1 MSLLL
6 QAAECS
12 DQESDDAVPLFT
24 TGEIMTITGGV
35 LAQGL
40 PPMTIRRI
48 WTDSRTVR
56 SGDLFVAL
64 AGVRFDGHQFV
75 ADALKKGAAGAIVR
89 RGFVGAE
96 GARVPVAPSNATGDG
111 PHPARKAPWQGL
123 LIEVEDPLRAFQ
135 ELARAHRHRFDI
147 PVVAVSGS
155 NGKTTTKEMIGA
167 ILTERFPTLKTDG
180 NLNNHIGVP
189 RTLLRL
195 TARHR
200 AAVIEM
206 GISRQ
211 GEMTRLCEIAE
222 PTHGVLT
229 NIGPTH
235 LETLGDLRTVAQA
248 KGEMLD
254 RLPRDGT
261 AVLNADDVFFK
272 DLAARVRGQV
282 RSFGFSGRAD
292 VRALQVERRGPACS
306 RMRVGVRGR
315 ARPLFV
321 TLGVAGAHNL
331 ANALAAIATGLALGV
346 GERAIRAGLARFRPS
361 AMRSEVRRWR
371 GVTWLNDCYNANPS
385 SLRAAL
391 RWLTEL
397 KSELKGDGRA
407 IAVLGDMLELGEGS
421 VRIHRDIGEEL
432 ARQGTDYL
440 LTVGELAAEIA
451 AGARRAGMPDDRM
464 IVTQEHAALAERLQG
479 ILREGD
485 VVLLKGSR
493 GARMERVLEELA

>member
-6 QAAECS
+6 QTAECS

-24 TGEIMTITGGV
+24 TDEIVTIIGGV
-35 LAQGL
+35 LAQGS
-40 PPMTIRRI
+40 PNVAIRRL
-48 WTDSRTVR
+48 WTDSRTLR
-56 SGDLFVAL
+56 RGDLFVAL
-64 AGVRFDGHQFV
+64 TGARFDGHQFV
-75 ADALKKGAAGAIVR
+75 TDALRKGAVGAIVR
-89 RGFVGAE
+89 RGF
-96 GARVPVAPSNATGDG
+96 
-111 PHPARKAPWQGL
+111 KAPWKGP

-135 ELARAHRHRFDI
+135 ELAHAHRRRFTI

-167 ILTERFPTLKTDG
+167 ILAEYFPVLKTDG

-189 RTLLRL
+189 QTLLRL
-195 TARHR
+195 TARHE

-206 GISRQ
+206 GISRL
-211 GEMTRLCEIAE
+211 GEMARLCEIAE
-222 PTHGVLT
+222 PTHGVVT
-229 NIGPTH
+229 NVGPTH

-248 KGEMLD
+248 KGEMLE

-261 AVLNADDVFFK
+261 AILNADDAFFK

-282 RSFGFSGRAD
+282 QSFGFSERAD
-292 VRALQVERRGPACS
+292 VRALQVERRGPAFS
-306 RMRVGVRGR
+306 FVRVGVRGR
-315 ARPLFV
+315 ARPFSV
-321 TLGVAGAHNL
+321 TLGVAGAHNI
-331 ANALAAIATGLALGV
+331 ADALAAIATGLALGV
-346 GERAIRAGLARFRPS
+346 GESAIRAGLARFRPT

-385 SLRAAL
+385 SMRAAL
-391 RWLTEL
+391 RWLA
-397 KSELKGDGRA
+397 ELKGELKGNGRT

-440 LTVGELAAEIA
+440 LTVGDLAAEIA
-451 AGARRAGMPDDRM
+451 AGARGAGMPVDRV
-464 IVTQEHAALAERLQG
+464 IVTQEHAALAERLKS
-479 ILREGD
+479 ILRAGD

>member
-6 QAAECS
+6 QAVECS
-12 DQESDDAVPLFT
+12 DQESDDAMPLFT
-24 TGEIMTITGGV
+24 TDGIVTITGG
-35 LAQGL
+35 AQAGDAPNL
-40 PPMTIRRI
+40 GIRRV

-56 SGDLFVAL
+56 RGDLFVAL
-64 AGVRFDGHQFV
+64 TGVRFDGHQFV
-75 ADALKKGAAGAIVR
+75 ADALQKGAVGAIVR
-89 RGFVGAE
+89 RGFVGAG
-96 GARVPVAPSNATGDG
+96 GASAG
-111 PHPARKAPWQGL
+111 PHPARKAPGKAL
-123 LIEVEDPLRAFQ
+123 LIEVEDPLCAFQ
-135 ELARAHRHRFDI
+135 ELARAHRRRFGI

-167 ILTERFPTLKTDG
+167 ILAECFPVLKTDG

-189 RTLLRL
+189 QTLLRL
-195 TARHR
+195 TARHE

-206 GISRQ
+206 GISRL
-211 GEMTRLCEIAE
+211 GEMARLCEIAE

-261 AVLNADDVFFK
+261 AVLNADDAFFK

-282 RSFGFSGRAD
+282 RSFGFSERAD
-292 VRALQVERRGPACS
+292 VRALQVERRGLAFS
-306 RMRVGVRGR
+306 LIRVGVRGR
-315 ARPLFV
+315 ARPFSV
-321 TLGVAGAHNL
+321 TLGVAGAHNI
-331 ANALAAIATGLALGV
+331 ANALAAVATGLALGV
-346 GERAIRAGLARFRPS
+346 GESAIRAGLARFRPT
-361 AMRSEVRRWR
+361 AMRSQVRRWR

-385 SLRAAL
+385 SMRAAL
-391 RWLTEL
+391 RWLAEF
-397 KSELKGDGRA
+397 KSEVKGHGRA

-421 VRIHRDIGEEL
+421 VRIHRDLGEEL

-440 LTVGELAAEIA
+440 LTVGDLAAEIA
-451 AGARRAGMPDDRM
+451 AGARGAGMPADHV
-464 IVTQEHAALAERLQG
+464 IVAQEHAALAERLKG
-479 ILREGD
+479 ILHAGD

-493 GARMERVLEELA
+493 GVRMERVLEELA

>member
-6 QAAECS
+6 QPAECS

-24 TGEIMTITGGV
+24 TDEIVTITGGV
-35 LAQGL
+35 MVQGL
-40 PPMTIRRI
+40 PNVAIRRL
-48 WTDSRTVR
+48 WTDSRTLR
-56 SGDLFVAL
+56 RGDLFVAL
-64 AGVRFDGHQFV
+64 SGARFDGHQFV
-75 ADALKKGAAGAIVR
+75 ADALRKGAVGAIVR
-89 RGFVGAE
+89 RGFVGA
-96 GARVPVAPSNATGDG
+96 GGVRVPIAPS
-111 PHPARKAPWQGL
+111 KAL
-123 LIEVEDPLRAFQ
+123 LIEVEDPLHAFQ
-135 ELARAHRHRFDI
+135 ELAHAHRRRFTI

-167 ILTERFPTLKTDG
+167 ILAESFSVLKTDG

-189 RTLLRL
+189 QTLLRL
-195 TARHR
+195 TARHEV
-200 AAVIEM
+200 AVVEM
-206 GISRQ
+206 GISRL
-211 GEMTRLCEIAE
+211 GEMARLCEIAE

-248 KGEMLD
+248 KGEMLE
-254 RLPRDGT
+254 RLPRDGM
-261 AVLNADDVFFK
+261 AILNADDAFFK

-282 RSFGFSGRAD
+282 RSFGFSERAD
-292 VRALQVERRGPACS
+292 VRALRVERRGLAFS
-306 RMRVGVRGR
+306 LVRVGVRGR
-315 ARPLFV
+315 ARPLSV
-321 TLGVAGAHNL
+321 TLGVAGAHNI

-346 GERAIRAGLARFRPS
+346 GESAIRAGLARFRPT

-371 GVTWLNDCYNANPS
+371 GVTWLNDCYNANPTS
-385 SLRAAL
+385 MRAAL
-391 RWLTEL
+391 RWLA
-397 KSELKGDGRA
+397 ELKGELKGNGRA

-440 LTVGELAAEIA
+440 LTVGDLAAEIA
-451 AGARRAGMPDDRM
+451 AGARGAGMPVDRV
-464 IVTQEHAALAERLQG
+464 IVTQEHAALAERLKG

-493 GARMERVLEELA
+493 GARMERVLEELT

>member
-6 QAAECS
+6 QTAECS

-24 TGEIMTITGGV
+24 TDEIATITGGV

-40 PPMTIRRI
+40 PNTAVRRL

-56 SGDLFVAL
+56 RGDLFVAL
-64 AGVRFDGHQFV
+64 TGARFDGHQFV
-75 ADALKKGAAGAIVR
+75 ADALKKGAVGAIVR
-89 RGFVGAE
+89 RGF
-96 GARVPVAPSNATGDG
+96 
-111 PHPARKAPWQGL
+111 KAPWKAL

-135 ELARAHRHRFDI
+135 ELARAHRRRFAI

-167 ILTERFPTLKTDG
+167 ILAECFPVLKTDG

-189 RTLLRL
+189 QTLLRL
-195 TARHR
+195 TARHE

-206 GISRQ
+206 GISRL
-211 GEMTRLCEIAE
+211 GEMARLCEIAE
-222 PTHGVLT
+222 PIHGVLT

-261 AVLNADDVFFK
+261 AVLNADDAFFK

-282 RSFGFSGRAD
+282 RSFGFSERAD
-292 VRALQVERRGPACS
+292 VRALQVGRRGLAFS
-306 RMRVGVRGR
+306 FVRVGVRGR
-315 ARPLFV
+315 ARPLSV
-321 TLGVAGAHNL
+321 TLGVAGAHNI

-346 GERAIRAGLARFRPS
+346 GESAIRAGLARFRPT

-385 SLRAAL
+385 SMRAAL
-391 RWLTEL
+391 RWLA
-397 KSELKGDGRA
+397 ELKGELKGNGRA

-440 LTVGELAAEIA
+440 LTVGDLAAEIA
-451 AGARRAGMPDDRM
+451 AGARGAGMPVDRV
-464 IVTQEHAALAERLQG
+464 IVTQERAALAERLKD
-479 ILREGD
+479 ILRTGD

-493 GARMERVLEELA
+493 GTRMERVLEELA

>member
-6 QAAECS
+6 QTAECS

-24 TGEIMTITGGV
+24 TDEIATMTGGV
-35 LAQGL
+35 LAQAL
-40 PPMTIRRI
+40 PNTAIRRL

-56 SGDLFVAL
+56 RGDLFVAL
-64 AGVRFDGHQFV
+64 TGARFDGHQFV
-75 ADALKKGAAGAIVR
+75 ADALKKGAVGAIVR
-89 RGFVGAE
+89 RGFVGAG
-96 GARVPVAPSNATGDG
+96 GASAG
-111 PHPARKAPWQGL
+111 PHPARKAPWKAL
-123 LIEVEDPLRAFQ
+123 LIELEDPLRAFQ
-135 ELARAHRHRFDI
+135 ELARAHRRRFAI

-167 ILTERFPTLKTDG
+167 ILAECFPVLKTDG

-189 RTLLRL
+189 QTLLRL
-195 TARHR
+195 TARHE
-200 AAVIEM
+200 AAIIEM
-206 GISRQ
+206 GISRL
-211 GEMTRLCEIAE
+211 GEMVRLCEIAE

-261 AVLNADDVFFK
+261 AVLNADDAFFK

-282 RSFGFSGRAD
+282 RSFGFSERAD
-292 VRALQVERRGPACS
+292 VRALQVERRGLAFS
-306 RMRVGVRGR
+306 FVRVGVRGR
-315 ARPLFV
+315 ARPLSV
-321 TLGVAGAHNL
+321 TLGVAGAHNI

-346 GERAIRAGLARFRPS
+346 GESAIRAGLARFRPT

-385 SLRAAL
+385 SMRAAL
-391 RWLTEL
+391 RWLA
-397 KSELKGDGRA
+397 ELKGELKGNGRA

-440 LTVGELAAEIA
+440 LTVGDLAAEIA
-451 AGARRAGMPDDRM
+451 AGARGVGMPVDRV
-464 IVTQEHAALAERLQG
+464 IVTHEHAALAERLKD
-479 ILREGD
+479 ILRAGD

-493 GARMERVLEELA
+493 GTRMERVLEELA

>member
-6 QAAECS
+6 QTAECS

-24 TGEIMTITGGV
+24 TDEIVTITGGV
-35 LAQGL
+35 LAQAL
-40 PPMTIRRI
+40 PNTAIRRL

-56 SGDLFVAL
+56 RGDLFVAL
-64 AGVRFDGHQFV
+64 TGARFDGHQFV
-75 ADALKKGAAGAIVR
+75 ADALKKGAV
-89 RGFVGAE
+89 
-96 GARVPVAPSNATGDG
+96 
-111 PHPARKAPWQGL
+111 
-123 LIEVEDPLRAFQ
+123 
-135 ELARAHRHRFDI
+135 
-147 PVVAVSGS
+147 
-155 NGKTTTKEMIGA
+155 GA
-167 ILTERFPTLKTDG
+167 ILAECFPVLKTDG

-189 RTLLRL
+189 QTLLRL
-195 TARHR
+195 TARHE

-206 GISRQ
+206 GISRL
-211 GEMTRLCEIAE
+211 GEMARLCEIAE

-261 AVLNADDVFFK
+261 AVLNADDAFFK

-282 RSFGFSGRAD
+282 RSFGFSERAD
-292 VRALQVERRGPACS
+292 VRALQVERRGLAFS
-306 RMRVGVRGR
+306 FVRVGVRGR
-315 ARPLFV
+315 ARPLSV
-321 TLGVAGAHNL
+321 TLGVAGAHNI

-346 GERAIRAGLARFRPS
+346 GESAIRAGLARFRPT

-385 SLRAAL
+385 PMRAAL
-391 RWLTEL
+391 RWLADL
-397 KSELKGDGRA
+397 KGELKGNGRA

-432 ARQGTDYL
+432 ARQGADYL
-440 LTVGELAAEIA
+440 LTVGGLAAEIA
-451 AGARRAGMPDDRM
+451 AGARGPGWPVDRV
-464 IVTQEHAALAERLQG
+464 IVTQEHR
-479 ILREGD
+479 
-485 VVLLKGSR
+485 
-493 GARMERVLEELA
+493 

>member
-6 QAAECS
+6 QPAECS

-24 TGEIMTITGGV
+24 TDEIVTITGGV
-35 LAQGL
+35 MAQGL
-40 PPMTIRRI
+40 PNVAIRRL
-48 WTDSRTVR
+48 WTDSRTLR
-56 SGDLFVAL
+56 RGDLFVAL
-64 AGVRFDGHQFV
+64 SGARFDGHQFV
-75 ADALKKGAAGAIVR
+75 ADALRKGAVGAIVR
-89 RGFVGAE
+89 RGFVGSG

-111 PHPARKAPWQGL
+111 PHPARKAPWKAH
-123 LIEVEDPLRAFQ
+123 LIEVEDPLHAFQ
-135 ELARAHRHRFDI
+135 ELAHAHRRRFTI

-167 ILTERFPTLKTDG
+167 ILAESFSVLKTDG

-189 RTLLRL
+189 QTLLRL
-195 TARHR
+195 TARHEV
-200 AAVIEM
+200 AVVEM
-206 GISRQ
+206 GISRL
-211 GEMTRLCEIAE
+211 GEMARLCEIAE

-248 KGEMLD
+248 KGEMLE

-261 AVLNADDVFFK
+261 AILNADDAFFK

-282 RSFGFSGRAD
+282 RSFGFSERAD
-292 VRALQVERRGPACS
+292 VRALRVERRGLAFS
-306 RMRVGVRGR
+306 LVRVGVRGR
-315 ARPLFV
+315 ARPLSV
-321 TLGVAGAHNL
+321 TLGVAGAHNI

-346 GERAIRAGLARFRPS
+346 GESAIRAGLARFRPT
-361 AMRSEVRRWR
+361 AMRSEVRRRR
-371 GVTWLNDCYNANPS
+371 GVTWLNDCYNANPTS
-385 SLRAAL
+385 MRAAL
-391 RWLTEL
+391 RWLA
-397 KSELKGDGRA
+397 ELKGELKGNGRA

-440 LTVGELAAEIA
+440 LTVGDLAAEIA
-451 AGARRAGMPDDRM
+451 AGAREAGMPADRV
-464 IVTQEHAALAERLQG
+464 IVTQEHAALAERLKG
-479 ILREGD
+479 ILRAGD

-493 GARMERVLEELA
+493 GARMERVLEELT